1 MLTYLDIKKRKI
13 VRESEKTDSKYADLY
28 ASRLKEN
35 YKLNYDNLVR
45 ECSLSK
51 EAANKYI
58 GTLVEAAESHN
69 SSIDTII
76 ESVVP
81 MVTAEYTGVTNT
93 KVNEALKMNNK
104 CDMILDNHNK
114 LQKMVNLEEFFND
127 NRREDVTMLADTV
140 TSIVNRLK
148 LPTRG
153 KAQVSLQEFYYLAS
167 MYGLDYDSK
176 VITEEIVDVVVAT
189 NKDAD
194 LPTIDKTVANNGVI
208 DTTTAEPDNSP
219 FRTPEDIDNYFRQY
233 MSSDMRKSVDHFEN
247 LFYKI
252 KAGAYGNVF
261 DDKYVEALNTIFTKL
276 GELFSEAISNRDLDA
291 SDVKRVIAK
300 LDIAITK
307 QEFMANN
314 KAVNPDVCAN
324 FVKLL
329 EMTRRLRDTLA
340 DIVTTSYSHSNIS
353 VMEGA
358 VTIEGLKKASKKVFK
373 RENLLHAIAVADKR
387 LSDYTKDWN
396 KKAANTCTKI
406 RNWVFDNDSDVLEA
420 VDMETG
426 AIDYVVESY
435 YFENGVDDEVKEG
448 ADDVCSN
455 VNITDLYNT
464 DYRMY
469 YVASENILEYH
480 LKGDTI
486 IEETDDC
493 FLGESVA
500 CYINDL
506 LALAED
512 FEELRVPD
520 SSDIA
525 SFISENP
532 GYTNAIIE
540 LCGYSGID
548 RETLDDILI
557 FAEEGS
563 VNKKILFNYD
573 TYTCPTTE
581 CQLEALHMLSEIV
594 FSEDI
599 DEDEDDDYELGDWSD
614 EDFLDDEE
622 YLEEKQMVKITK
634 HPDPNKQ
641 IKRAENDNNM
651 KARVQAQ
658 LDKAQQIKAKANAKG
673 ADFKSAGADDSS
685 DAVKMAGGEKEQK
698 EKKPIKINLNS
709 VILAIHG
716 FKKKIKDLSAKEQ
729 QMCRNADAAFERFVN
744 SVKKM
749 FVSDRRESIIKG
761 SVIPS
766 FSQCIKLSIPLLGLA
781 YINPLFAIIALI
793 GAIGVS
799 KALTKKERA
808 LLLDEIETELEV
820 IEKEIQIA
828 ESKNQMKKLRALL
841 KTKKDLQRQYQRIK
855 YNIRI
860 GKDLVPSRVGTPGN
874 D

>member
-1 MLTYLDIKKRKI
+1 MLTYSDIKKRKI
-13 VRESEKTDSKYADLY
+13 LKESDKYDSKNADLY

-35 YKLNYDNLVR
+35 YKLNYDKLIR
-45 ECSLSK
+45 ECSLST

-58 GTLVEAAESHN
+58 GTLISVAESN
-69 SSIDTII
+69 NYSLDKIID
-76 ESVVP
+76 SVVP
-81 MVTAEYTGVTNT
+81 MVTESSIVTENT
-93 KVNEALKMNNK
+93 KITEALKMNNK
-104 CDMILDNHNK
+104 CDMILDNHSK
-114 LQKMVNLEEFFND
+114 LQKIVNLEEFFRD
-127 NRREDVTMLADTV
+127 NRKEDTTLLADTV
-140 TSIVNRLK
+140 ASIVNRLK

-167 MYGLDYDSK
+167 MYGINYDSK
-176 VITEEIVDVVVAT
+176 VITEEIVDVISAT
-189 NKDAD
+189 NNDAD
-194 LPTIDKTVANNGVI
+194 LPTIDKTIANNGVI
-208 DTTTAEPDNSP
+208 DTTTAEPDDAP
-219 FRTPEDIDNYFRQY
+219 FKTPEDLDNYFRQY
-233 MSSDMRKSVDHFEN
+233 MSSDMRKSIDHFEN

-291 SDVKRVIAK
+291 SDIKKVIAK
-300 LDIAITK
+300 LDIAIIK

-314 KAVNPDVCAN
+314 KAVNPDICAN

-329 EMTRRLRDTLA
+329 DMTRRLRDTLA

-353 VMEGA
+353 VMEA
-358 VTIEGLKKASKKVFK
+358 SLEGIKKVSKKVFK
-373 RENLLHAIAVADKR
+373 RENLLHAIAVADRR
-387 LSDYTKDWN
+387 LGEHTKDWN
-396 KKAANTCTKI
+396 TKAANKCTKI

-448 ADDVCSN
+448 ADDICSN
-455 VNITDLYNT
+455 VNVTDLYNT

-469 YVASENILEYH
+469 YVASENVLEYH
-480 LKGDTI
+480 IKGDTV
-486 IEETDDC
+486 IEETDDY
-493 FLGESVA
+493 FLGESVSY
-500 CYINDL
+500 YINSL
-506 LALAED
+506 LTLAES
-512 FEELRVPD
+512 FENLRMPD
-520 SSDIA
+520 SGDIA
-525 SFISENP
+525 SFISDYP
-532 GYTNAIIE
+532 QYTNSIIE

-548 RETLDDILI
+548 RETIDDILI
-557 FAEEGS
+557 FAEDGS
-563 VNKKILFNYD
+563 VDKEVLRKYD
-573 TYTCPTTE
+573 TYVSPNTE
-581 CQLEALHMLSEIV
+581 CQLEALHMLSDMV
-594 FSEDI
+594 FFEDT
-599 DEDEDDDYELGDWSD
+599 EDVGDYDLGDWSD
-614 EDFLDDEE
+614 DDFLDDEE

-641 IKRAENDNNM
+641 VKPDQNNDN
-651 KARVQAQ
+651 KANVQAK
-658 LDKAQQIKAKANAKG
+658 LDKAQQIKDKANDKG
-673 ADFKSAGADDSS
+673 ADFKSAGTDDST
-685 DAVKMAGGEKEQK
+685 DNEGEK
-698 EKKPIKINLNS
+698 KKGLNINLNS
-709 VILAIHG
+709 VVLALHG

-729 QMCRNADAAFERFVN
+729 QASRNADIAFERFVN

-766 FSQCIKLSIPLLGLA
+766 FSQCIKLAIPL
-781 YINPLFAIIALI
+781 AIITPVNPVYAIIGLM

-860 GKDLVPSRVGTPGN
+860 GKDLVPSSTGTPSN
-874 D
+874 N